1 MSDIEQT
8 DNYFEFTKRFVF
20 YAETFKINQ
29 RNISLFW
36 DGSLKEQ
43 EKTDYLTRISS
54 MPENYSKSNFNQKV
68 KTMGTL
74 SIMHNTELSPKEL
87 YLEYKNKGEIEQFFD
102 HLKNTLDVNSSNM
115 QREESLNGWF

>member
-1 MSDIEQT
+1 
-8 DNYFEFTKRFVF
+8 
-20 YAETFKINQ
+20 
-29 RNISLFW
+29 
-36 DGSLKEQ
+36 
-43 EKTDYLTRISS
+43 
-54 MPENYSKSNFNQKV
+54 
-68 KTMGTL
+68 MGTL